1 MIWMVYGGTFARL
14 TSVGAE
20 RILAGG
26 SSAFHKT
33 GFAAVSFMRAII
45 GFEAEA
51 MKEGIWT
58 DR

>member
-1 MIWMVYGGTFARL
+1 MFMGL
-14 TSVGAE
+14 GAE

-45 GFEAEA
+45 GFEAET
-51 MKEGIWT
+51 MKEGRPAYAEST
-58 DR
+58 N

>member
-1 MIWMVYGGTFARL
+1 MIWMVCLRKFARL
-14 TSVGAE
+14 MGLGAE

-51 MKEGIWT
+51 MKEGM
-58 DR
+58 RYR